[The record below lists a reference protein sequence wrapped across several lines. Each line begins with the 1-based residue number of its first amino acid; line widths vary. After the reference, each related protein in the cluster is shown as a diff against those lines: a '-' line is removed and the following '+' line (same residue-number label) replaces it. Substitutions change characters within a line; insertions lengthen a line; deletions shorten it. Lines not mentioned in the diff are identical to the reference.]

1 MFFSFHRTLGR
12 LITVPQLLTGL
23 GAARIKQTQRNT
35 LHIKPSRSS
44 RQYSPHNKLSQM
56 IYAGRHIPPQSSMGC
71 VFLSPLTLILATTA
85 YFSAYNVD
93 VRIPGRGEISHG
105 LKKTIS
111 HSDRCQGKNYCH
123 VDHLLFIGAT
133 VNDFALSAFR
143 MTIKEHVFSL
153 HLRF

>member
-1 MFFSFHRTLGR
+1 MFFLFIER
-12 LITVPQLLTGL
+12 LEGSSLCPQLLTGL

-56 IYAGRHIPPQSSMGC
+56 IYAGRHIPYSTGEGC
-71 VFLSPLTLILATTA
+71 VFFSPLTLILVTTA

-93 VRIPGRGEISHG
+93 
-105 LKKTIS
+105 
-111 HSDRCQGKNYCH
+111 
-123 VDHLLFIGAT
+123 HLLFICAT

-153 HLRF
+153 YLRF